1 MEKCVEC
8 NNGVPIYYYQNEHV
22 HSFCICLYIR
32 AGILYE
38 KKEYNGVTHFWEHM
52 VFKNINH
59 NMNGSMSKTLDRLG
73 AYFNGTT
80 FKELVE
86 FKITGA
92 SKNFRACADIISK
105 VMLAAEFT
113 DKELETEKRRIK
125 SEIRE
130 DDDDN
135 SIDFLAEQ
143 YVWKKTGL
151 ALPITGTARAVDGF
165 NKKSFTKTRDRIM
178 DAKNMFFYVTGAFSQ
193 EDIQYLKQL
202 TDACDIGNDAPQRIN
217 LAPVPKKF
225 FKRDADIRIVNA
237 QKNEIRF
244 SFDCDTRKY
253 SVAQIDLLYDILFD
267 GECCKIFKSLSDK
280 SGLIYSYNSM
290 IEQYNNIGCMSLSY
304 EVKEK
309 RLLESIEKVVLIFKK
324 LKKGI
329 KDELEYVKPVYIDNA
344 EMELDIPDKLNWTF
358 AYESH
363 ILGQGYKDVHER
375 RMAHV
380 GITSDCIEKM
390 VNDIFTTANLSIM
403 IRTTNKKLKSDEIEK
418 IVSKLGD

>member
-1 MEKCVEC
+1 MEKIVEC
-8 NNGVPIYYYQNEHV
+8 NNGVPIYYYCNEHV
-22 HSFCICLYIR
+22 HSFCICLYIK
-32 AGILYE
+32 AGVLYE

-59 NMNGSMSKTLDRLG
+59 NMKGKMSKALDKIG

-80 FKELVE
+80 FKEMVE

-92 SKNFRACADIISK
+92 SKNFKPCAKIISK
-105 VMLAAEFT
+105 VMLPAEFT

-130 DDDDN
+130 DDEEN
-135 SIDFLAEQ
+135 SIDFLAEK
-143 YVWKKTGL
+143 YIWRKTGL
-151 ALPITGTARAVDGF
+151 AMPITGTASAVDGF
-165 NKKSFTKTRDRIM
+165 NKKSYTKTRNRIL
-178 DAKNMFFYVTGAFSQ
+178 DAKNMFFYVTGAFTD
-193 EDIQYLKQL
+193 EDIEYLKKL
-202 TDACDIGNDAPQRIN
+202 IDICDIGNDAPLRMNI
-217 LAPVPKKF
+217 APVPKKF
-225 FKRDADIRIVNA
+225 FKRKPDIKIVNA
-237 QKNEIRF
+237 DKDEIRF
-244 SFDCDTRKY
+244 SFDFDAGKY
-253 SVAQIDLLYDILFD
+253 TVAQIDLLYDILFD

-290 IEQYNNIGCMSLSY
+290 IEQYKNIGCMSLAY

-309 RLLESIEKVVLIFKK
+309 RLLESVEKVILIFKK

-363 ILGQGYKDVHER
+363 ILGQDYKDIHER
-375 RMAHV
+375 RLAHV
-380 GITSDCIEKM
+380 GITAECIEEM
-390 VNDIFTTANLSIM
+390 VNDIFTTSNLSIM
-403 IRTTNKKLKSDEIEK
+403 IRTTNKKLKSEEVEK
-418 IVSKLGD
+418 IVSKL